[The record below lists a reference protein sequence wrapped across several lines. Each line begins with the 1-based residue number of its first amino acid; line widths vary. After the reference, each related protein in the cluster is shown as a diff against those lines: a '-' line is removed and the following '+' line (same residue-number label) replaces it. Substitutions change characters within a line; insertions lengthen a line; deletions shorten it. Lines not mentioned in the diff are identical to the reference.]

1 MVALVVEGRRLGQ
14 YVVGLVDKMPALN
27 EGRAAKTAGEKHGGI
42 LLRAFGTD
50 LVVEQRHSL
59 GNVRRDDRRQREQ
72 ATRKR
77 FGGILGNEASARRGD
92 HNGVD
97 DHVGCV
103 PCAQAIGDNFDN
115 LGGRNHADF
124 DCVGANIVKD
134 GVNLRSDDIGG
145 DILHSGDTERV
156 LCGDGGD
163 GRLGIQTVRRDG
175 LDVGLN
181 AGTTAGIGSCDGQD
195 GRYLATIHVRSLV
208 RLDSNG
214 SSTCIIKLPGPAVC
228 RSRAGGAIF
237 TQMLANV
244 HTSTIDGPRSRL
256 AGDCFEKS

>member
-1 MVALVVEGRRLGQ
+1 
-14 YVVGLVDKMPALN
+14 MPALN
-27 EGRAAKTAGEKHGGI
+27 EGRAAKAAGEEHGSV
-42 LLRAFGTD
+42 LLRALGID
-50 LVVEQRHSL
+50 LVVEQRHGL
-59 GNVRRDDRRQREQ
+59 GNVGGDDCRQREQ
-72 ATRKR
+72 AMRKR

-175 LDVGLN
+175 LNVCLN
-181 AGTTAGIGSCDGQD
+181 AGAPLESDPAMDRTAGTLLRSMFAPLS
-195 GRYLATIHVRSLV
+195 GRIQMGLLSR
-208 RLDSNG
+208 
-214 SSTCIIKLPGPAVC
+214 IIKMPGPAVC
-228 RSRAGGAIF
+228 RTRAGDAIF
-237 TQMLANV
+237 TQM
-244 HTSTIDGPRSRL
+244 
-256 AGDCFEKS
+256 